1 MSTRHGSQLR
11 IDTLLGSVHVVR
23 FVKLVI
29 KILTGSSLL
38 LDLLLAALTILVVT
52 IWIFVI
58 TLAT

>member
-38 LDLLLAALTILVVT
+38 LDLVLAALTILVVT